1 MATDAQLSGPLP
13 PEQFT
18 QTLYSRHHG
27 TEVGIRGDTDGSA
40 FGITLPPAGDTA
52 EFGSATVDSI
62 CKIGGYPL
70 IVPAGS
76 SQSLEIPA
84 PLSGGTT
91 GRTDLIVA
99 RYAPATYTTAPGP
112 VRLFRIAG
120 TAGSATRPAYSPA
133 TDLRLYAVQRRQGEA
148 LNQAIVADLRSWSGP
163 MILMASGAA
172 LPQSAPL
179 GSRVARDGTI
189 YLRTFVGTTVDWVVE
204 STPATVISG
213 VNAIEAPT
221 AGWTRQSGSY
231 LERNDTAR
239 WVHGVLTKAGASLDA
254 LASGGMPGGDISI
267 GRVYDIDKPPAGVVV
282 AAAARVTDVDGNTY
296 MAGVNI
302 NDTGFIQLN
311 STLPNVKV
319 RTVLFDARYSA
330 AAVA

>member
-1 MATDAQLSGPLP
+1 MAEVQLSGPLP
-13 PEQFT
+13 PEDFT

-40 FGITLPPAGDTA
+40 FGITLPPASDVA

-62 CKIGGYPL
+62 CKVGGYPL
-70 IVPAGS
+70 IVPAGLT
-76 SQSLEIPA
+76 QSVEIPA

-120 TAGSATRPAYSPA
+120 TPGSAERPAHNAA

-148 LNQAIVADLRSWSGP
+148 LNQAIVADLRSWSGRQV
-163 MILMASGAA
+163 LMASGAA

-179 GSRVARDGTI
+179 GTRVTRDGVI
-189 YLRTFVGTTVDWVVE
+189 YRRGFVGGSVDWIVDYA
-204 STPATVISG
+204 PPTVISG
-213 VNAIEAPT
+213 VGALAAP
-221 AGWTRQSGSY
+221 AGGWTRQASSY
-231 LERNDTAR
+231 LERRHDGPR

-254 LASGGMPGGDISI
+254 SSAGDFGVADITI
-267 GRVYDIDKPPAGVVV
+267 GEVAAEDRPPVVV
-282 AAAARVTDVDGNTY
+282 AADARVTDINGRTY
-296 MAGVNI
+296 MAGVHI
-302 NDTGFIQLN
+302 NVSGSIQIN
-311 STLPNVKV
+311 STLPNIQV
-319 RTVLFDARYSA
+319 RTVLFDAHYSV
-330 AAVA
+330 AVA